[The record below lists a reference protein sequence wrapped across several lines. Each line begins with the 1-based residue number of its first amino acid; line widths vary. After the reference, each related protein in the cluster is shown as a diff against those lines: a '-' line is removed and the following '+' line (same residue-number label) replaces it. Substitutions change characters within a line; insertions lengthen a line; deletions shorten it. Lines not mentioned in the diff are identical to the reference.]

1 MKIGCGSWGPPFCRH
16 LPITTIGIIF
26 TLQNF
31 RTKNRIHDI
40 CYKSLRKWKF
50 HWWVDFRIYD
60 GVPPFL
66 EWIWRNPVFLS
77 IGGEFMMS
85 SHNMMGFHHM
95 MCVLPIKWFTRIIWW
110 TSIIW
115 CESIIWWAFIIHCVS
130 LSFFAIRMRK
140 FSSFC
145 QGSLE

>member
-1 MKIGCGSWGPPFCRH
+1 MLAIFELFWTKAMSLYTNWGCYQTLPLVPSVPFFIIVIKFDIKIVRNMKIGCGSWGPPFCRH
-16 LPITTIGIIF
+16 LPTNTIGIIL

-31 RTKNRIHDI
+31 RAKNNIIDI

-85 SHNMMGFHHM
+85 AYHMMGFQHM
-95 MCVLPIKWFTRIIWW
+95 MCIV
-110 TSIIW
+110 
-115 CESIIWWAFIIHCVS
+115 H
-130 LSFFAIRMRK
+130 
-140 FSSFC
+140 SS
-145 QGSLE
+145 